1 MKTIYLTLGKNGVLR
16 TLTSRGQTPFP
27 ISTIFNRLPEGT
39 IGNIR
44 MANEEAASK
53 TVGAGL
59 STDRQTDRHTHRQTD
74 RQTDTQTHRHDRFY
88 DSCPSSDG
96 QL

>member
-39 IGNIR
+39 IDDTI
-44 MANEEAASK
+44 MENEEAALK
-53 TVGAGL
+53 TEGAVL
-59 STDRQTDRHTHRQTD
+59 FTDRQTDRQIHTHIHTQTDRHTD
-74 RQTDTQTHRHDRFY
+74 RQT
-88 DSCPSSDG
+88 
-96 QL
+96 